1 MIRIEGL
8 TIVFKSFRIEDLH
21 IQIDD
26 EEFHFLLGPTGS
38 GKTLILESI
47 MGLRQ
52 PRHGRI
58 IIGDREVQKL
68 PPEQREISYVPQDLA
83 LFPHL
88 TVRENILFGIRARN
102 LDLKLYEKYINALV
116 EVMKIEHLL
125 ERYPANLSGGEK
137 KRVALLRA
145 LAPRPKLLLLDEP
158 LSGLDPSIKADIQQL
173 LKTLHSSFRPTT
185 LCVTHDF
192 EEAYF
197 LGDKITICIDG
208 KVEQVGG
215 RDDVF
220 LRPKSRKVAQFLGAK
235 NLYKAEILG
244 REKSFQRVIL
254 GVNPVRNSS
263 RCDSKPSG
271 ALNPTGII
279 LKSNPAAAAGPEGLW
294 PGGPLARREQRGIIS
309 NGVNGLQV
317 SVPMGLSQE
326 KFEVGMEV
334 DLFIHPDEVM
344 IIREGKPVKDALKR
358 NIFEGEILDI
368 IDRGR
373 YHMVYFQTL
382 EGKIP
387 FEISI
392 PNYAFRNL
400 NLSIGKTI
408 KVALREESL
417 WMMP

>member
-8 TIVFKSFRIEDLH
+8 TIVFESFKIEDLH

-47 MGLRQ
+47 MGLFKPKQ
-52 PRHGRI
+52 GKI
-58 IIGDREVQKL
+58 WIGDREVQNL

-88 TVRENILFGIRARN
+88 KVRENILFGIRARN
-102 LDLKLYEKYINALV
+102 HDPKVYEKYIDSLID
-116 EVMKIEHLL
+116 VMRIGHLL

-145 LAPRPKLLLLDEP
+145 LAPKPKLLLLDEP
-158 LSGLDPSIKADIQQL
+158 LSGLDPSIKAEIQHL
-173 LKTLHSSFRPTT
+173 LKILHSSFRPTT

-197 LGDKITICIDG
+197 LGDEITIFIDG
-208 KVEQVGG
+208 KVEQFGK

-220 LRPKSRKVAQFLGAK
+220 LRPRSRKVAQFLGAK
-235 NLYKAEILG
+235 NLYRAKIL
-244 REKSFQRVIL
+244 RKEEASHRVIL

-263 RCDSKPSG
+263 G
-271 ALNPTGII
+271 ALNPAGII
-279 LKSNPAAAAGPEGLW
+279 LKSNPTA
-294 PGGPLARREQRGIIS
+294 EQRGIIS
-309 NGVNGLQV
+309 NGVNGLPL
-317 SVPMGLSQE
+317 SVPMNLPQD
-326 KFEVGMEV
+326 KMEVGDEV
-334 DLFIHPDEVM
+334 DLFIRPEEVM
-344 IIREGKPVKDALKR
+344 IIREGKSVKEALKR

-368 IDRGR
+368 INRGR
-373 YHMVYFQTL
+373 YHMVYFETT
-382 EGKIP
+382 EGKIR

-400 NLSIGKTI
+400 DLSMGKMV

-417 WMMP
+417 WVIP